1 MIQVRAHVGM
11 ISGSGHGMIRRGLV
25 DSYLGGELTGPAKEG
40 LEAVSDPLVA
50 PLTKME
56 QVLAMSS
63 GLDMLNWGN
72 SGE

>member
-1 MIQVRAHVGM
+1 MGM
-11 ISGSGHGMIRRGLV
+11 ISGSGHGMMRSGLV
-25 DSYLGGELTGPAKEG
+25 ESYLGGALTGPAKEG
-40 LEAVSDPLVA
+40 LEAVPDLLVA

-56 QVLAMSS
+56 QVLASS